1 MVRTPPV
8 GESATSPAP
17 EETGAPVT
25 AGYRAAELAVAVAAA
40 VRAPSQH
47 NTQPWRFRL
56 VDGAIEVRSDPA
68 RRLPIADPDGWAV
81 RIACGAALC
90 NARLALAGAGRP
102 ADAVIMPSRGESD
115 LVARLTP
122 GVPRS
127 ATPAER
133 ALLRAVP
140 RRRSARGRFSGAPVP
155 AAIRARMLEAVRSE
169 RCWLDLIVGSPA
181 VTAVAEIAHSAD
193 RVLRRDARYRAEIEA
208 WTRPAPTIDGVP
220 PEADGPTA
228 DPSGILP
235 RRDFGG
241 DDRSRA
247 VAEPEPL
254 VAVLGSSADSAAE
267 QVAAGQALQ
276 RLLLTV
282 TESGLASSLVS
293 QPIEV
298 PAARE
303 QLRLALGRY
312 GPPQMVVRIGY
323 AAPGAATPRRPAGSV
338 IVAG

>member
-1 MVRTPPV
+1 M
-8 GESATSPAP
+8 
-17 EETGAPVT
+17 
-25 AGYRAAELAVAVAAA
+25 AVAVAAA
-40 VRAPSQH
+40 VWAPSQH

-56 VDGAIEVRSDPA
+56 VDGAIEVWSDPA
-68 RRLPIADPDGWAV
+68 RRLPVADPGRWAA
-81 RIACGAALC
+81 RIGCGAALG

-102 ADAVIMPSRGESD
+102 ADLVIMPSRGESD

-122 GVPRS
+122 GAARA
-127 ATPAER
+127 ATPAEL

-140 RRRSARGRFSGAPVP
+140 RRRSTRGRFSGSPVP
-155 AAIRARMLEAVRSE
+155 AAVRARMLEAVRSE
-169 RCWLDLIVGSPA
+169 GCWLDLIVGTPA

-193 RVLRRDARYRAEIEA
+193 RVLRRDERYRAEIEA
-208 WTRPAPTIDGVP
+208 WTRPAPAIDGVP
-220 PEADGPTA
+220 SEAAGPKA
-228 DPSGILP
+228 DSADVLP

-241 DDRSRA
+241 IDTKYPA
-247 VAEPEPL
+247 KEVEPL
-254 VAVLGSSADSAAE
+254 VAVLGTPADSAAE
-267 QVAAGQALQ
+267 QVTAGQALQ
-276 RLLLTV
+276 KLLLTV
-282 TESGLASSLVS
+282 TDAGLASSLVS

-303 QLRLALGRY
+303 QLRLALGRH

>member
-1 MVRTPPV
+1 MVRVQPATPV
-8 GESATSPAP
+8 EID
-17 EETGAPVT
+17 
-25 AGYRAAELAVAVAAA
+25 GYQAEDLAVAVAAA

-56 VDGAIEVRSDPA
+56 VNGAIEVRSDPA
-68 RRLPIADPDGWAV
+68 RRLPIADPTGWAV
-81 RIACGAALC
+81 RIACGAALL

-102 ADAVIMPSRGESD
+102 ADGVIRPAHGETD
-115 LVARLTP
+115 VVARLVP
-122 GVPRS
+122 GVPRPP
-127 ATPAER
+127 TPTEL

-140 RRRSARGRFSGAPVP
+140 HRRSTRGRFSGEPVP
-155 AAIRARMLEAVRSE
+155 AVIRARMLEAVRSE
-169 RCWLDLIVGSPA
+169 GGWLDLIVGTPA

-193 RVLRRDARYRAEIEA
+193 RVLHRDERYREEIEA
-208 WTRPAPTIDGVP
+208 WTRPAPANDGVP
-220 PEADGPTA
+220 PEAAGPKA
-228 DPSGILP
+228 DPGDILP

-241 DDRSRA
+241 A
-247 VAEPEPL
+247 PETATEPEPEPL
-254 VAVLGSSADSAAE
+254 VAVLGSPSDTAAE

-276 RLLLTV
+276 KLLLTV
-282 TESGLASSLVS
+282 TDAGLASSMVS

-323 AAPGAATPRRPAGSV
+323 AMRAAATPRRPAESV
-338 IVAG
+338 IITE

>member
-1 MVRTPPV
+1 MVRVSSTEEFVTPAGV
-8 GESATSPAP
+8 GDAY
-17 EETGAPVT
+17 G
-25 AGYRAAELAVAVAAA
+25 AAELAAAVAAA

-56 VDGAIEVRSDPA
+56 AGGAVEVLSDPA
-68 RRLPIADPDGWAV
+68 RRLAIADPTGWAV

-102 ADAVIMPSRGESD
+102 AEVVLAAAPGDTD
-115 LVARLTP
+115 LVARLVP
-122 GVPRS
+122 GPRRA
-127 ATPAER
+127 ATATET

-140 RRRSARGRFSGAPVP
+140 RRRSTRGRFSAEPVP
-155 AAIRARMLEAVRSE
+155 ARIRALMLEAVRSE
-169 RCWLDLIVGSPA
+169 GCWLDLIVGTAA

-208 WTRPAPTIDGVP
+208 WTRAAPATDGVP
-220 PEADGPTA
+220 PEAAGPTA
-228 DPSGILP
+228 DPGTILP
-235 RRDFGG
+235 RRAFGG
-241 DDRSRA
+241 
-247 VAEPEPL
+247 VAPSALPEPEPL
-254 VAVLGSSADSAAE
+254 VAVLGAPADTAAE

-282 TESGLASSLVS
+282 TDAGLAASMVS

-303 QLRLALGRY
+303 QLRLALGRF

-323 AAPGAATPRRPAGSV
+323 AAPGAATPRRPAESV
-338 IVAG
+338 IIAG